1 MANPS
6 ESMFISQQDVAELT
20 GHPGPAIQARWLR
33 ANGILFILGGDGRPK
48 VARQT
53 LLNKLEPTQPSQ
65 ELPIEPVPSLA
76 EITANWD
83 KVSEALMAELIGAT
97 SRALQGRR
105 SRGAI
110 PTDIWRE
117 VDGRIMYSLKR
128 YDAWLEG
135 HWPPFEESTRL
146 ERRKPV
152 PKEKRRNIQL
162 LV

>member
-1 MANPS
+1 MSDPS

-20 GHPGPAIQARWLR
+20 GHPRPAIQARWLR
-33 ANGILFILGGDGRPK
+33 ANAIPFIIGGDGRPK
-48 VARQT
+48 VARQS
-53 LLNKLEPTQPSQ
+53 LLSKLDPAQPDP
-65 ELPIEPVPSLA
+65 ELPIEPMPSLV
-76 EITANWD
+76 EITDWD

-110 PTDIWRE
+110 PPDIWRE

-135 HWPPFEESTRL
+135 HWPPFEEPTPTK
-146 ERRKPV
+146 RRKPA
-152 PKEKRRNIQL
+152 PKDKRRNIQL